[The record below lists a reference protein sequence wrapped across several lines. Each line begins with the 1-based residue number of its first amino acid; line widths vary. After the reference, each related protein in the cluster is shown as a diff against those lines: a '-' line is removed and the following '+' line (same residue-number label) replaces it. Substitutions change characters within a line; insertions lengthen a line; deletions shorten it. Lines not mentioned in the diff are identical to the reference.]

1 MEFVEFARS
10 VDGDERSSVC
20 NAAYAANSI
29 ALSGLNR
36 IPPRYSGSI
45 VVKLDYTAQF
55 SQGNIIIRGST
66 WVRRKFKICAV
77 FDVDRAA
84 RTGGFERGARTPPP
98 LPNFVRRVSLAT
110 LGGHSSNEVSSLLV
124 NAASIPLHAPPRIT
138 NNQII
143 ALIPYVRSTIAT
155 LLPDS
160 LEI

>member
-1 MEFVEFARS
+1 MLIE
-10 VDGDERSSVC
+10 
-20 NAAYAANSI
+20 
-29 ALSGLNR
+29 
-36 IPPRYSGSI
+36 PRGQ
-45 VVKLDYTAQF
+45 VV
-55 SQGNIIIRGST
+55 SRG
-66 WVRRKFKICAV
+66 
-77 FDVDRAA
+77 
-84 RTGGFERGARTPPP
+84 RTPPP

-124 NAASIPLHAPPRIT
+124 NAASIPLHAPSRIT